1 MTEFDDEAIDLMREL
16 GLPSVWIYLEGNTIM
31 VITTNAADA
40 LPLMNRAVAELTAPK
55 DRTVN

>member
-1 MTEFDDEAIDLMREL
+1 MKVFDDEAIDLMREL

-40 LPLMNRAVAELTAPK
+40 LPLMNRAVAELTSPK
-55 DRTVN
+55 DRVLQ